1 MVRRCGLWMM
11 MLMVALIFTGVSS
24 AQDNEKKIEK
34 AAGVSKM
41 DRDPSS
47 FYKLDLTVREM
58 DGSKPVNARAYTLN
72 SRANEWS
79 RFRVGSR
86 IPVNTGNGITYVDLG
101 LNADCRLMDN
111 GGEPS
116 LGWTIDLT
124 SAAQETLPTSQQPV
138 IRTVRSQG
146 EIPLTL
152 GKTILLS
159 SSDDLNSTHKFVFE
173 VTATKVK

>member
-1 MVRRCGLWMM
+1 MVRRCGLLVLTV
-11 MLMVALIFTGVSS
+11 LMALMFTGVNQ

-34 AAGVSKM
+34 AASASKM

-58 DGSKPVNARAYTLN
+58 DGSKPVNARTYTLN
-72 SRANEWS
+72 SRTNEWS
-79 RFRVGSR
+79 RFRVGSK
-86 IPVNTGNGITYVDLG
+86 IPINPGNGINYVDLG
-101 LNADCRLMDN
+101 LNADCHLMDN
-111 GGEPS
+111 SGEPS

-124 SAAQETLPTSQQPV
+124 TVAQEMLTTSQHPV

-152 GKTILLS
+152 GKPTVLS